1 MRRSPRN
8 PHLLAAVL
16 LAAQLIGCTVGP
28 DFKAPRADFPS
39 TWSATAESRAAGQVG
54 QVTDA
59 TADAGAWWTGFGDP
73 ELTSL
78 VERAA
83 AANLDAKVAML
94 RIAEAR
100 AQRDVGR
107 AGQWPS
113 LSMNA
118 SEQTIR
124 LSESTPTGALFTKT
138 GNLPGLAGV
147 SIPNPYTQ
155 DQLGFEASWEI
166 DLFGRIRRS
175 VEAAKAD
182 TDASVEDS
190 RAVLVSMLGD
200 VGRAYIDL
208 RGAQARRA
216 VVVETITTIQ
226 DLLDLAGDRRRAGL
240 SSEIDVARTAAETS
254 SAQAQ
259 LPLLDRQIAQ
269 DVNQLG
275 KLLARAPGALKAELA
290 AASPVPAIPPQ
301 VPIGLPADLAR
312 RRPDIRAAEQRL
324 HAATAR
330 VGVAVAD
337 LFPRVTLGVQGGLQ
351 AQTLSALFDWASRF
365 MTAGPS
371 LQLPIFDAGRR
382 RATVRLQDVRAE
394 GAALD
399 YRRTV
404 LGALDEVDNALI
416 AYAADQGRRASLAKT
431 VESNREA
438 TELARQRYASG
449 LGNFI
454 DVLDAERSL
463 QQGEIALSESATA
476 VSTDL
481 VVLYRAL
488 GGGWEWLGVTG

>member
-1 MRRSPRN
+1 MRKSPRY
-8 PHLLAAVL
+8 PHVLAALLLAAP
-16 LAAQLIGCTVGP
+16 LIGCTVGP
-28 DFKAPRADFPS
+28 DFKAPRADLPPA
-39 TWSATAESRAAGQVG
+39 WRASVAPQKAGQPG

-59 TADAGAWWTGFGDP
+59 PADAVAWWTSFSDP

-78 VERAA
+78 VQRAA
-83 AANLDAKVAML
+83 AANLDAKAAVL

-100 AQRDVGR
+100 AQHDAVR

-113 LSMNA
+113 LSVNA
-118 SEQTIR
+118 SAQAVR
-124 LSESTPTGALFTKT
+124 LSESTPTGALFSKT
-138 GNLPGLAGV
+138 GKLPGVAGL

-155 DQLGFEASWEI
+155 DQLGFDASWEI
-166 DLFGRIRRS
+166 DLFGRVRRS
-175 VEAAKAD
+175 VEAASAD
-182 TDASVEDS
+182 TKASVEDS
-190 RAVLVSMLGD
+190 RAVRVAMLGD

-216 VVVETITTIQ
+216 VVVEAIATAQ
-226 DLLDLAGDRRRAGL
+226 DLLGLAGDRRRAGL
-240 SSEIDVARTAAETS
+240 SSDIDLARAAAETS
-254 SAQAQ
+254 NAQAQ
-259 LPLLDRQIAQ
+259 LPLLDRQVTQ

-275 KLLARAPGALKAELA
+275 KLLALAPGALNAELDA
-290 AASPVPAIPPQ
+290 AAPVPQVPPQ

-337 LFPRVTLGVQGGLQ
+337 LFPRVTLGALGGLQ
-351 AQTLSALFDWASRF
+351 AQSLSTLTDWASRF
-365 MTAGPS
+365 VTAGPS

-382 RATVRLQDVRAE
+382 HATVQLQDVRAK

-399 YRRTV
+399 YRRAV
-404 LGALDEVDNALI
+404 LAALDEVDNALI
-416 AYAADQGRRASLAKT
+416 AYAADQSRRVSLAKT
-431 VESNREA
+431 VASNREA
-438 TELARQRYASG
+438 VELARQRYASG

-463 QQGEIALSESATA
+463 QQGEIALNDSATA

-481 VVLYRAL
+481 VVLYRTL
-488 GGGWEWLGVTG
+488 GGGWG

>member
-1 MRRSPRN
+1 MRQF
-8 PHLLAAVL
+8 PHHHRLLAAVL
-16 LAAQLIGCTVGP
+16 LAGPLIGCTVGP
-28 DFKAPRADFPS
+28 DFKAPRADLPS
-39 TWSATAESRAAGQVG
+39 TWRATVAPQAAGQVG

-59 TADAGAWWTGFGDP
+59 PADAVAWWTRFGDP

-83 AANLDAKVAML
+83 AANLDAKAAVL

-100 AQRDVGR
+100 AQHDVVR

-113 LSMNA
+113 LSVNA
-118 SEQTIR
+118 SAQAVR
-124 LSESTPTGALFTKT
+124 LSESTPTGALFSKT
-138 GNLPGLAGV
+138 GKLPGLAGV

-155 DQLGFEASWEI
+155 NQLGLDVSWEI
-166 DLFGRIRRS
+166 DLFGRVRRS
-175 VEAAKAD
+175 VEEANAD
-182 TDASVEDS
+182 TEASVEDS
-190 RAVLVSMLGD
+190 RAVRVAMLGD

-216 VVVETITTIQ
+216 VVLEIIATTQ
-226 DLLDLAGDRRRAGL
+226 DLLGLAGDRRRAGL
-240 SSEIDVARTAAETS
+240 SSEIDLARAAAETS
-254 SAQAQ
+254 NAQAL
-259 LPLLDRQIAQ
+259 LPLLDHQIAQ

-275 KLLARAPGALKAELA
+275 KLLARAPGALDAELGA
-290 AASPVPAIPPQ
+290 ATPIPQIPPQ
-301 VPIGLPADLAR
+301 VAIGLPADLAR

-337 LFPRVTLGVQGGLQ
+337 LFPRVTLGAQDGLQ
-351 AQTLSALFDWASRF
+351 AQSLSALTHWASRF
-365 MTAGPS
+365 VIVGPS

-382 RATVRLQDVRAE
+382 HATVRLQDVRAKE
-394 GAALD
+394 AALD

-404 LGALDEVDNALI
+404 LAALEEVDNALI
-416 AYAADQGRRASLAKT
+416 AYAADQSRRASLAST
-431 VESNREA
+431 VASNREA
-438 TELARQRYASG
+438 VDLARQRYSSG

-463 QQGEIALSESATA
+463 QQGEIALNDSATA

-481 VVLYRAL
+481 VVVYRTL
-488 GGGWEWLGVTG
+488 GGGWG